1 MASATIPEHRAG
13 EFASREA
20 MEQAHES
27 WEAANLVVNYDVEML
42 SSDADDEPSTDD
54 EARRKQKATDKVAA
68 REARRAAAK
77 ERAERSDKAVAKPH
91 LKVKSVV
98 VKDVADSSDATAP
111 AADGAAAGAAAS
123 SSV

>member
-1 MASATIPEHRAG
+1 MASATIPEHRTG

-20 MEQAHES
+20 MEQAHEK
-27 WEAANLVVNYDVEML
+27 WEAANLVVNYDVEMP

-68 REARRAAAK
+68 REARRAAAR

-98 VKDVADSSDATAP
+98 VKDVADSSDVIAPATDG
-111 AADGAAAGAAAS
+111 AADGAAAAS
-123 SSV
+123 SV